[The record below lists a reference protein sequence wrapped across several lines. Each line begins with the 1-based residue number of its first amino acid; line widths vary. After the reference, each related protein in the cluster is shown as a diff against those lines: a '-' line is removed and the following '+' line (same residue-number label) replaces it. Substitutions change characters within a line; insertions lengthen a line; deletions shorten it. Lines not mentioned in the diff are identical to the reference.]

1 VRVLDAALVPVVDL
15 VSLRRNNCGIAGV
28 GGRGSAQTGV
38 AIRISKT
45 SLQELGL
52 SGGKAIKNP
61 ALVHDIVK
69 GSQHTLAVVRNIVIE
84 LAMETVGEHKGLQ
97 TGGSLLSVERSTVT
111 IQENVQLGLLQHTE
125 VGRKHEGHSSQEVH
139 SVGSALG
146 EGGEVIGKDSTTT
159 TGLDQLIQTL
169 DRVGSD
175 DVVGEGLE
183 GSHNGVAVGVVGN
196 SLSAPVFSKHI
207 IEHNR
212 ETSMKVGDESIGGR
226 AIRGKPKSPVGHAR
240 AVHSVV
246 QVQRIGS
253 VLASAQG
260 AVGAVVAS
268 VTLATQGHVFI
279 PQLVNV
285 TIVVRGNLLDGAAHT
300 MARAVTRARSSLA
313 GRTLIAFKAL
323 ASTTGTVAK
332 TLVGALHVVMGSVG
346 ELVASRVHH
355 LRELLGGAVRIH
367 LTVHNDSGRR
377 IRKNARGSVQI
388 TLGGIDMGKTE
399 LTHSLRAIICH
410 PVAVAH
416 AHIVV
421 AAHTMRAA
429 SIGALS
435 VGKAE
440 DASSDKNS
448 RSDFVKHLY

>member
-15 VSLRRNNCGIAGV
+15 VRLRRNNCGIAGV

-159 TGLDQLIQTL
+159 GMDQLIQTL

-207 IEHNR
+207 IENNR
-212 ETSMKVGDESIGGR
+212 ETSVKVVEESIGGR
-226 AIRGKPKSPVGHAR
+226 AIRGKPKSPVCHAR
-240 AVHSVV
+240 AVHSVI

-285 TIVVRGNLLDGAAHT
+285 TIVVRGNLFDGAAHT

-332 TLVGALHVVMGSVG
+332 TLVGALHVVMGSV
-346 ELVASRVHH
+346 
-355 LRELLGGAVRIH
+355 
-367 LTVHNDSGRR
+367 
-377 IRKNARGSVQI
+377 
-388 TLGGIDMGKTE
+388 
-399 LTHSLRAIICH
+399 
-410 PVAVAH
+410 
-416 AHIVV
+416 
-421 AAHTMRAA
+421 
-429 SIGALS
+429 
-435 VGKAE
+435 
-440 DASSDKNS
+440 
-448 RSDFVKHLY
+448 